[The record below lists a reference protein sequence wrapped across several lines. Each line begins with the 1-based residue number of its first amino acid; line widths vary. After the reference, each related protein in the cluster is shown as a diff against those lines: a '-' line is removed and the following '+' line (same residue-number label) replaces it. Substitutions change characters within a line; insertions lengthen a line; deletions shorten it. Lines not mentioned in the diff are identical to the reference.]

1 MEYQNFIKSK
11 DVDINKASKILK
23 QYLKLKSAN
32 ADSIVF
38 FRLGDFYETYFED
51 AYILSKTCGVIL
63 TKRKFTEI
71 GEILMAGVPKTS
83 ATVYI
88 AKLVAEK
95 YKVAIVEQIQNKS
108 EVKKGDIIER
118 EVVRTYSPGTLIDE
132 DFLDSNKNNFIAS
145 ILKSND
151 RYGFSY
157 ADIST
162 GEFFI
167 TEGNLDEIFCEL
179 SKINPSELLLSIKAR
194 EIEPLKAVPEK
205 EADIDEKI
213 WKNYPYT
220 LINRSFYNADF
231 NSELQNENLLEYEI
245 GLKCAGSIVNYA
257 KLTQKNFMPK
267 LDIIKKY
274 SISNHLIMNAKTREA
289 LELNKNSSDGKKYGS
304 IFWAVDR
311 CKTPMGKRLLAYFLN
326 EPLYNISEI
335 EKRLDGVEEL
345 IKNETGRK
353 KLAVLFENLA
363 DISRLSSKLSNGTVT
378 PKELVAIKSTLMVM
392 EEFINICKNFNSE
405 ILKISVL
412 DENLINF
419 REIIERSINEE
430 PANNLR
436 TGGIIKDGANG
447 LLDNI
452 RAEILNTEDE
462 IKKYEKDLILKSGV
476 KNLKINYAKNTGY
489 SIDVPVLGVKD
500 FTSNIDNYARKQKL
514 SSVEKF
520 STDILKSF
528 EDKVLSLRLKAYEL
542 EYDIFTKLR
551 EYAKELTQGLRD
563 FSNEVAAKDV
573 LLSFADVAFEYD
585 YVRPKFVKEYRYNL
599 KEGMHPVLMQLLTS
613 KGGHYDSLD
622 AEFDHNKKCMI
633 LTGAN
638 MSGKS
643 TYLRQIAALN
653 IMAQTGSFVPAN
665 SFELNITDKIFLRM
679 GSYDDMLNNCSAFM
693 CEMLDVAEILRNATS
708 DSLILLDETG
718 KSTTYFEG
726 ISVSYG
732 IIKYIMKYIGAKTVL
747 ATHFSGLSKLSD
759 EDENIKNYRLVI
771 DKNENILKRCIEKG
785 VSAYGDA
792 FNVGAEAK
800 LPAFVLERARD
811 FYAKF

>member
-23 QYLKLKSAN
+23 QYLKLKGEN

-51 AYILSKTCGVIL
+51 ALILSKICGVVL

-71 GEILMAGVPKTS
+71 GEILMAGVPCNS
-83 ATVYI
+83 VRVYI
-88 AKLVAEK
+88 SKLTAEK
-95 YKVAIVEQIQNKS
+95 YKISIAEQVQDKK
-108 EVKKGDIIER
+108 EVKKGDIIKR

-145 ILKSND
+145 ILKSNN

-167 TEGNLDEIFCEL
+167 TEGNLDEILCEL
-179 SKINPSELLLSIKAR
+179 SKINPSELLLGLKSR
-194 EIEPLKAVPEK
+194 EIEPFKAVPEK
-205 EADIDEKI
+205 QADIDENI

-220 LINRSFYNADF
+220 LINKDSYDTCDI
-231 NSELQNENLLEYEI
+231 LNEENDSLLEYEL
-245 GLKCAGSIVNYA
+245 GLKCANSIINYS
-257 KLTQKNFMPK
+257 KSTQKSFMPK
-267 LDIIKKY
+267 LDAIKKY

-289 LELNKNSSDGKKYGS
+289 LELNKNSTDGKKYGS
-304 IFWAVDR
+304 IFWALDR

-326 EPLYNISEI
+326 EPLYDISEI

-345 IKNETGRK
+345 VKNEDGRK
-353 KLAVLFENLA
+353 KLSILFENLA
-363 DISRLSSKLSNGTVT
+363 DISRLSSKLSNGTIT
-378 PKELVAIKSTLMVM
+378 PKELIAIKNTLKVM
-392 EEFINICKNFNSE
+392 EEFINISSCFKAE
-405 ILKISVL
+405 ILKPAFA
-412 DENLINF
+412 DENLLNF
-419 REIIERSINEE
+419 REIIERCINDE
-430 PANNLR
+430 PANNIR

-452 RAEILNTEDE
+452 RAEILNTENE
-462 IKKYEKDLILKSGV
+462 IKKYEEDLILKTGV

-489 SIDVPVLGVKD
+489 SIDVPVLGVKE
-500 FTSNIDNYARKQKL
+500 FISKTDNYTKKQKL

-520 STDILKSF
+520 STSILNAL
-528 EDKVLSLRLKAYEL
+528 EDKVLSLKLKSYDL
-542 EYDIFTKLR
+542 EFDTFLKLR
-551 EYAKELTQGLRD
+551 EYAKELTNPLRD
-563 FSNEVAAKDV
+563 FSKDIAAKDV
-573 LLSFADVAFEYD
+573 ILSFADAALEYG
-585 YVRPKFVKEYRYNL
+585 YVRPKFTKEYKYNL
-599 KEGMHPVLMQLLTS
+599 KEGAHPVLMQLLAS
-613 KGGHYDSLD
+613 KGVPCDRLD
-622 AEFDHNKKCMI
+622 AEFSQNKKCMI

-653 IMAQTGSFVPAN
+653 IMAQTGSFVPAKA
-665 SFELNITDKIFLRM
+665 FELNLTDKIFLRM
-679 GSYDDMLNNCSAFM
+679 GSYDDMLNNRSAFM
-693 CEMLDVAEILRNATS
+693 CEMLDVAWILRNATQ

-732 IIKYIMKYIGAKTVL
+732 IIKYIMKYIGAKTVI
-747 ATHFSGLSKLSD
+747 ATHFSDLSSLAL
-759 EDENIKNYRLVI
+759 EDENIKNYRLVL
-771 DKNENILKRCIEKG
+771 DKNEKILKRRIETG
-785 VSAYGDA
+785 TATHADA
-792 FNVGAEAK
+792 FNVGVEAN
-800 LPAFVLERARD
+800 LPPYVLERAKE